1 MLLYPN
7 RRDQSDPATQQAGAR
22 AATPSTYAR
31 GLWVLAPSARSAMAE
46 LEPSYGD
53 IGHGVAWCQSA
64 RRRSGPSRRPW
75 TPRARWSYESAPYS
89 PSSVLAALLHR
100 RQLSAPWP
108 TVDWPLEPFEHE
120 RQVLEPR
127 AAPVNLHH
135 AAVNIICVVATLA
148 HHLFE
153 RMRVPPAPYWYYSC

>member
-53 IGHGVAWCQSA
+53 IGHGVA
-64 RRRSGPSRRPW
+64 
-75 TPRARWSYESAPYS
+75 
-89 PSSVLAALLHR
+89 
-100 RQLSAPWP
+100 
-108 TVDWPLEPFEHE
+108 
-120 RQVLEPR
+120 
-127 AAPVNLHH
+127 
-135 AAVNIICVVATLA
+135 
-148 HHLFE
+148 
-153 RMRVPPAPYWYYSC
+153 